1 MKNSKKI
8 ILAITGSI
16 AAVKTYD
23 AIRMFQNDGYD
34 VQCVVSNGGENF
46 ISRLALE
53 SLSGYPV
60 LGPDIFSFPNFENK
74 ELTIQNYN
82 KKNSSEIFAHIE
94 CTKNIEAVVVLPASA
109 NFLADFSQGRATNFL
124 SSMMLA
130 NTKPVVLCPAMNSHM
145 WNNSAVQNNI
155 KIIKILYANTQNSNN
170 LEIVEPQK
178 SGILACGDEGVGK
191 LALLENIK
199 LYLEKL
205 LTKNYH
211 KNNIHNKTV
220 VINLG
225 GTQEKI
231 DPVRFIGNFS
241 SGETGKIIAEQC
253 FILGAKK
260 VICIVG
266 NVSVCFQHLEE
277 IENFEIIY
285 LANNSAQEMLAATE
299 KYVKEADIVIFTA
312 AVADFTPKNY
322 LDIKIKKV
330 KKVKKIHSDD
340 NLATHLMLELQ
351 ETIDIA
357 KYSTE
362 QYKNNIY
369 NKKIF
374 IGFALETEKNIEKYK
389 QIIQKKCEDK
399 NLDYVL
405 GNTPQ
410 NFSQNKN
417 SQNFNYLVYS
427 KKTQNFTESSEF
439 LDKKTFFKEFLK
451 YIPCNS

>member
-330 KKVKKIHSDD
+330 KKVKKI
-340 NLATHLMLELQ
+340 
-351 ETIDIA
+351 
-357 KYSTE
+357 
-362 QYKNNIY
+362 
-369 NKKIF
+369 
-374 IGFALETEKNIEKYK
+374 
-389 QIIQKKCEDK
+389 
-399 NLDYVL
+399 
-405 GNTPQ
+405 
-410 NFSQNKN
+410 
-417 SQNFNYLVYS
+417 
-427 KKTQNFTESSEF
+427 
-439 LDKKTFFKEFLK
+439 
-451 YIPCNS
+451 